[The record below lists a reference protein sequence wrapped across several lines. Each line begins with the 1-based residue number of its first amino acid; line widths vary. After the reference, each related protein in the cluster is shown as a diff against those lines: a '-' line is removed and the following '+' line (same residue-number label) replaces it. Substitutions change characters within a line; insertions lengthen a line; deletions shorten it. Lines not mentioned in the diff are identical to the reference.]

1 MSLIAIRKSIHMWVV
16 EKTFVAITPGE
27 TLAANAKMG
36 VRDKLWLL
44 MAVVL
49 LLQECVQHANSNTWK
64 GNHEGEDLPGL
75 TWG

>member
-1 MSLIAIRKSIHMWVV
+1 MLLLLFFLKAALKITSLMKSD
-16 EKTFVAITPGE
+16 
-27 TLAANAKMG
+27 LAANAKMG
-36 VRDKLWLL
+36 VGDKLWLL

>member
-1 MSLIAIRKSIHMWVV
+1 MLFFLKAALKITSLMKSD
-16 EKTFVAITPGE
+16 
-27 TLAANAKMG
+27 LAANAKMG
-36 VRDKLWLL
+36 VGDKLWLL

>member
-1 MSLIAIRKSIHMWVV
+1 MFFFLKAALKITSLMKSD
-16 EKTFVAITPGE
+16 
-27 TLAANAKMG
+27 LAANAEMG
-36 VRDKLWLL
+36 VGDKLWLL

>member
-1 MSLIAIRKSIHMWVV
+1 MLLLLLFLKAALKITSLMKSD
-16 EKTFVAITPGE
+16 
-27 TLAANAKMG
+27 LAANAKMG
-36 VRDKLWLL
+36 VGDKLWLL